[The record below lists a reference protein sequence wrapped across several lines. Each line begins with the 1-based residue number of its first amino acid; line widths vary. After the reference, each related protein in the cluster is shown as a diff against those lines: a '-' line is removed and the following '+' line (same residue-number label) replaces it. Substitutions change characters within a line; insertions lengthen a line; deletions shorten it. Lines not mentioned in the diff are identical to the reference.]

1 MKIPSGK
8 RRRAALAIGIAVGLG
23 ALWSGLSSSSSSPAS
38 VAAAGAQAG
47 HPGATGAAPAP
58 AARLLPVALNAFAQ
72 PRNDAQAKLGGQL
85 LQALQAAEAAAAAP
99 GAPAATGSAA
109 GAVRAGAGAA
119 APSVAVQIAA
129 LVQAGV
135 PAKLREDN
143 RVSVHIDLAATPE
156 QIERPGTLARLGE
169 ELAGSLQRAGIR
181 ARQIAGSAVLD
192 ASVPLDRMEWVA
204 AQALVARVDLKTL
217 PNFAQAAP
225 DPVATQGAAASEVQR
240 LRDLGLDG
248 EGITVAVIDGFD
260 DTDGEVAALQAAG
273 EWPDAEHLTLR
284 RDAAGAFGADDSSHG
299 NAVLEIAYDL
309 APRASFIAY
318 DTTDNNDWAAAVR
331 HAANLD
337 ANNVAQ
343 GRPRAQ
349 VITASLGF
357 ENGSIGDGSGR
368 LGFLKGLYD
377 AIRAARTNGVVVLN
391 AAGNEALKHWGG
403 ATNVDANG
411 FQRWNAAGETYNLL
425 NNGQCFPVAGDYSL
439 SASLFWNDW
448 AGGADAA
455 NVTDQDY
462 GLHLYRRGNPNAQ
475 GVASWVLVGSVDGR
489 QNGGAGQEPV
499 ERFNYTPPAN
509 QATRECGNRGA
520 VYAVRVSRNTA
531 GANNNL
537 QLFANWGIG
546 RSVPERSLSFPA
558 DTADVLTIAA
568 LNVGD
573 SALENYSSRGPAL
586 AAGGALP
593 GNGADNNPKPN
604 AASFAN
610 VDTVS
615 YGPGEFN
622 GTSSATPHV
631 AGLAALV
638 LQRQI
643 ELAQGEVPDGQ
654 DPPDVQ
660 DTAAKR
666 LALANATR
674 DSLQQIGRTGGNDL
688 GAAGHDGSYGYGR
701 VRFHAN
707 SDACFTAA
715 AYRDNV
721 IDFLQE
727 QLTAQERQIR
737 VDQNQATC
745 ESRQ

>member
-1 MKIPSGK
+1 MKISSGT
-8 RRRAALAIGIAVGLG
+8 RRRAALALGVAVGLG
-23 ALWSGLSSSSSSPAS
+23 ALWSGLSSSSSSSLSS
-38 VAAAGAQAG
+38 VAAAGAAAG
-47 HPGATGAAPAP
+47 GASATGAAPAP
-58 AARLLPVALNAFAQ
+58 AGRLLAVALNAFAQ

-85 LQALQAAEAAAAAP
+85 LQALQAAEASAAAAP
-99 GAPAATGSAA
+99 GAAAASAPGA
-109 GAVRAGAGAA
+109 GRARGAAGAA

-156 QIERPGTLARLGE
+156 QIERPAALARLGG
-169 ELAGSLQRAGIR
+169 ELADSLQRAGIR
-181 ARQIAGSAVLD
+181 AQQIAGSAVLD

-204 AQALVARVDLKTL
+204 AQPLVARVDLKTL

-225 DPVATQGAAASEVQR
+225 QRVTTQGAAASEVQR
-240 LRDLGLDG
+240 LHDLGLNG
-248 EGITVAVIDGFD
+248 EGITIAVIDGFD

-273 EWPDAEHLTLR
+273 EWPDAEHLTQR
-284 RDAAGAFGADDSSHG
+284 RDAAGDFGSDDSSHG

-309 APRASFIAY
+309 APQASFIAY
-318 DTTDNNDWAAAVR
+318 DTSDNNDWAAAVR

-377 AIRAARTNGVVVLN
+377 AIRAARANGVVVLN

-411 FQRWNAAGETYNLL
+411 FQRWNAAGDTYNLL
-425 NNGQCFPVAGDYSL
+425 NSGQCFPVGGDYTL

-448 AGGADAA
+448 AGGANAA
-455 NVTDQDY
+455 NLTDQDY
-462 GLHLYRRGNPNAQ
+462 ALHLYRRGNPNAR
-475 GVASWVLVGSVDGR
+475 GVASWVLVGSVDAR

-499 ERFNYTPPAN
+499 ERFNYAPPAN
-509 QATRECGNRGA
+509 QATRECNNRGA
-520 VYAVRVSRNTA
+520 VYAVRVGRNTA

-537 QLFANWGIG
+537 QLFANWGIS

-573 SALENYSSRGPAL
+573 SALEDYSSRGPAL

-593 GNGADNNPKPN
+593 GNGADANPKPN

-643 ELAQGEVPDGQ
+643 ELAQGDAQ
-654 DPPDVQ
+654 TPPDVQ

-674 DSLQQIGRTGGNDL
+674 DSLQQIGRSGGNDL

-707 SDACFTAA
+707 ADACFTAA

-727 QLTAQERQIR
+727 QLTAQERKIR

-745 ESRQ
+745 EARQ